1 MTTAN
6 KLTILRVI
14 LIPVMIV
21 VIYIEKLNN
30 LSVGFLNL
38 NYAQFIFLI
47 LFLLGTLTDFLDG
60 YIARKYNQITTFGK
74 FLDPIADKLLVFV
87 ALLYLMLIDESRVP
101 LWSVM
106 IILTR
111 EFIVT
116 GIRLIAVGDGNVI
129 AASVW
134 GKYKTAFSMIAII
147 WMLFNDFNLNPIY
160 GNILY
165 YIAVFLT
172 LYSGLDYCFKNRK
185 SIFKNI

>member
-6 KLTILRVI
+6 KLTILRVL
-14 LIPVMIV
+14 LIPIMLI
-21 VIYIEKLNN
+21 VIYIDKLNN
-30 LSVGFLNL
+30 LSVGLFNL
-38 NYAQFIFLI
+38 NYGQLIFLF
-47 LFLLGTLTDFLDG
+47 LFILGTLTDFLDG

-87 ALLYLMLIDESRVP
+87 ALLYLMLLDESRVP

-129 AASVW
+129 AASIW
-134 GKYKTAFSMIAII
+134 GKYKTAFSMVAII
-147 WMLFNDFNLNPIY
+147 WMLFNDFGLSHIY

-172 LYSGLDYCFKNRK
+172 LYSGLDYIVKNRK
-185 SIFKNI
+185 SIFNNI